1 MLGRRS
7 SRNAARRRAKQQHMS
22 GASGTGTRRT
32 PPNSKKII
40 APGFKSRQ
48 LSRAELKLNRR
59 GARRGKKHD
68 MEIAQAAGFKNMN
81 QMQASMQRMTPE
93 QRMQFQRKNAK
104 RFSEIGTRNQA
115 EFNTRNAKLLERVRR
130 QQRRRMQQNPMM
142 PTAGMSQGRNA
153 TGRTPMPGP
162 APDSARMRR
171 MQQLMREQQK
181 RFNDARRRPTDTR
194 RRPPTEAER
203 MAANDARRRP
213 TRNTRTPNIDDLI
226 AAAKRASG
234 RTGSGTLEARTN
246 AAKQMNRIQR
256 QMRGLPPS
264 GRPVGQPTGRRRR
277 RPTRGRR
284 R

>member
-1 MLGRRS
+1 MKGFRERQ
-7 SRNAARRRAKQQHMS
+7 RD
-22 GASGTGTRRT
+22 
-32 PPNSKKII
+32 PKKII

-81 QMQASMQRMTPE
+81 QMQAAMQRMTPE
-93 QRMQFQRKNAK
+93 QRMQFQRKNEK
-104 RFSEIGTRNQA
+104 RFAEIGTRNQA
-115 EFNTRNAKLLERVRR
+115 EFNTRNANLIERVRR
-130 QQRRRMQQNPMM
+130 QQRRRMQQNPIM

-162 APDSARMRR
+162 APDSERMRR

-181 RFNDARRRPTDTR
+181 RLNDARRRR
-194 RRPPTEAER
+194 LTEAER
-203 MAANDARRRP
+203 IAANDARRRP
-213 TRNTRTPNIDDLI
+213 TRNTRRPDTPDIDDLL

-234 RTGSGTLEARTN
+234 RTGSGTLDARTK
-246 AAKQMNRIQR
+246 AAKDMNRIER

>member
-1 MLGRRS
+1 MLGRRG
-7 SRNAARRRAKQQHMS
+7 SRNTAKRRAKQQRMS

-40 APGFKSRQ
+40 APGFKSRR
-48 LSRAELKLNRR
+48 LSPAEIRLNRR

-81 QMQASMQRMTPE
+81 QMQAAMQRMNPE
-93 QRMQFQRKNAK
+93 QRMQFERKNAK
-104 RFSEIGTRNQA
+104 RFAEIGARNQA
-115 EFNTRNAKLLERVRR
+115 EFNKRNAKLLERVRR
-130 QQRRRMQQNPMM
+130 QQRRRMGQQNPMM
-142 PTAGMSQGRNA
+142 PTAGVSQGSNA

-162 APDSARMRR
+162 APDSERMRR

-194 RRPPTEAER
+194 RRRPTEAER
-203 MAANDARRRP
+203 MAANDARRRR
-213 TRNTRTPNIDDLI
+213 TRNTRTPDIDDLI
-226 AAAKRASG
+226 AAAKRRSG

-277 RPTRGRR
+277 PIRGRR